1 MTINETQDEIISDFS
16 ILDGDL
22 EMSVM
27 YLMELG
33 QKLPVMNEGDKK
45 EENVVKGCQ
54 SKVWLTASLTHER
67 LFFTADSNTA
77 ITKGL
82 VSLLIRVYN
91 GHLPE
96 EILSSE
102 LFFMQKMG
110 MDRFIGTQRS
120 NGFAAMIKQM
130 KLFALAYKTKSE
142 IQA

>member
-1 MTINETQDEIISDFS
+1 MTINETQNEIISDFS

-33 QKLPVMNEGDKK
+33 QKLPVMNEEDKK
-45 EENVVKGCQ
+45 EDNVVKGCQ

-102 LFFMQKMG
+102 LFFMQKIA

-130 KLFALAYKTKSE
+130 KLYALAYKTKSE
-142 IQA
+142 IRA

>member
-1 MTINETQDEIISDFS
+1 M
-16 ILDGDL
+16 
-22 EMSVM
+22 
-27 YLMELG
+27 
-33 QKLPVMNEGDKK
+33 K
-45 EENVVKGCQ
+45 EEDKTEDNVVKGCQ
-54 SKVWLTASLTHER
+54 SKVWLTAAMTHER

-102 LFFMQKMG
+102 LYFMQKMG

-130 KLFALAYKTKSE
+130 KLYALAFKTKSE